1 MTVKPK
7 MIETMDTSSSTVR
20 PHLVQQQSRTYEEE
34 LPCNDES
41 LLRFDLPW
49 DMVNIVGLRWYETMR
64 VIRDDHRLLFSILP
78 LHRPEIY
85 EYNAKRYF
93 SCRNGN
99 PKTDL
104 LDETSDNVY
113 TLLPKEFATQWK
125 ENDKVEYNLIRETEE
140 DERHIEAKHSDYSG

>member
-1 MTVKPK
+1 MG
-7 MIETMDTSSSTVR
+7 
-20 PHLVQQQSRTYEEE
+20 YG
-34 LPCNDES
+34 
-41 LLRFDLPW
+41 
-49 DMVNIVGLRWYETMR
+49 NIVGLRWYETMR

-78 LHRPEIY
+78 LHRPELY